1 MTWQALLPRQM
12 DDQSVECSHGIVRI
26 SWTPLHAADQDQ
38 SALNRADCCGKGAVL
53 ADVVW
58 SCSAPGRPEWMVDDG
73 ETCRSLFRSR
83 MEVENER
90 KESVSR

>member
-1 MTWQALLPRQM
+1 MIWQAFLPRPM
-12 DDQSVECSHGIVRI
+12 DGQSVECSHRIVRI

-38 SALNRADCCGKGAVL
+38 NALNQADCCGKGTVP

-58 SCSAPGRPEWMVDDG
+58 SCSAPGRPEWMVVD
-73 ETCRSLFRSR
+73 EEKCRSFLRSR
-83 MEVENER
+83 MEVEDER